1 MELEGAKQCFSFL
14 TISGLAISIFI
25 SDRHRGIA
33 KWIREMQ
40 KNTLHFFDIWHVA
53 RSVSKQLSKMSK
65 EHGCEVIKTW
75 IKGVR
80 NHIYWCA
87 TSTTQGFE
95 DMILAKWK
103 SFMRHVSN
111 KHKDHDSPIFRECA
125 HGELQPRAWIK
136 VGMHGILSINIIMY

>member
-1 MELEGAKQCFSFL
+1 
-14 TISGLAISIFI
+14 
-25 SDRHRGIA
+25 
-33 KWIREMQ
+33 
-40 KNTLHFFDIWHVA
+40 
-53 RSVSKQLSKMSK
+53 MSK

-95 DMILAKWK
+95 DMILAKWN

-111 KHKDHDSPIFRECA
+111 KHKDHDIPIFRECA
-125 HGELQPRAWIK
+125 HGELQPHAWIK
-136 VGMHGILSINIIMY
+136 VGMHGILSNTILKIFSCT